1 MEVEICDYELSL
13 KLKKAG
19 YNEWC
24 RQYWCTSVRHNGE
37 ELGCDE
43 EYELKAEGKGDEI
56 EYIPGG
62 KVQSHWNKNVD
73 DDGGTYNEDT
83 CSAPLINDVIDWLEA
98 EKGIFV
104 VPELVYGDDCP
115 GIFPYKWRANIY
127 TYTKDSGVMWNYVT
141 MRFSKKADAL
151 STGIDYVLENIM
163 NK

>member
-13 KLKKAG
+13 KLKKVG

-24 RQYWCTSVRHNGE
+24 RQYWCTAVRHNGKDLDE
-37 ELGCDE
+37 DE
-43 EYELKAEGKGDEI
+43 EYELKAEGKVNEI

-62 KVQSHWNKNVD
+62 WVHEHWNRNND
-73 DDGGTYNEDT
+73 DIFGDDV
-83 CSAPLINDVIDWLEA
+83 CSAPLINDVIDWLEV

-104 VPELVYGDDCP
+104 VPELVYGDECP